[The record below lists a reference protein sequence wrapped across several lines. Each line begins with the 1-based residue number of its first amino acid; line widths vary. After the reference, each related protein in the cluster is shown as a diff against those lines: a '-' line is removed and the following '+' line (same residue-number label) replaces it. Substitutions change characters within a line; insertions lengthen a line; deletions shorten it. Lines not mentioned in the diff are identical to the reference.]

1 VTAVQWEEL
10 TGAEQEAFERV
21 AHGDT
26 STVTADILG
35 RLIVLGLVERSRS
48 GPSISEMGLQ
58 FLAAGG
64 IAPRPR
70 GRP

>member
-1 VTAVQWEEL
+1 MTS
-10 TGAEQEAFERV
+10 AEQEAFERV

-35 RLIVLGLVERSRS
+35 RLIVLGLVERSRT
-48 GPSISEMGLQ
+48 GPSISQTGLQ
-58 FLAAGG
+58 FLAARGV
-64 IAPRPR
+64 APRPR